1 MVTRWSLMLSGF
13 YRRDSK
19 DFVFRKC
26 EDRRGEGGK
35 KQNQRQHRSPIEIRN
50 PATPRGNVHNHRS
63 PISLMRLLQ
72 AEVARFFD
80 QGYKRSNSSGA
91 RLGIAMGE
99 RAKLWNSELICGQ

>member
-13 YRRDSK
+13 YRRDFK